1 LIYDIIVFMIGAV
14 EQIKN
19 VINEKKLQGQ
29 VVISIDGPCGSGK
42 TTISKEIEE
51 KLHFNIL
58 HMDDFY
64 LPFQKRDKNWMN
76 IIAGHMDFDRLI
88 DNVLEPYKERHKV
101 NYISYDCH
109 SDKFMQEIPVDLN
122 KFLVIEG
129 SYTAHPLLAKYV
141 DLRIYIDIDKDTQ
154 VDRLTKRNSDVVD
167 KFISMWVPYEY
178 RYFEELKIKELSDL
192 VIRND

>member
-1 LIYDIIVFMIGAV
+1 MMDAV
-14 EQIKN
+14 NRIKN
-19 VINEKKLQGQ
+19 IINEKKLQGQ
-29 VVISIDGPCGSGK
+29 IVISIDGPCGSGK

-58 HMDDFY
+58 HIDDFY

-88 DNVLEPYKERHKV
+88 DNVLRPYKERHKV

-109 SDKFMQEIPVDLN
+109 SDKYMQEIPIDLDR
-122 KFLVIEG
+122 FLVIEG

-154 VDRLTKRNSDVVD
+154 IDRLTKRNIDVVD
-167 KFISMWVPYEY
+167 KFLSMWVPYEY
-178 RYFEELKIKELSDL
+178 RYFAELKIKESSDL
-192 VIRND
+192 VIKND